1 MDRMSMQRRLLGVA
15 RIGADPSDSD
25 DARLEKSLLVLSS
38 LMMACMGVG
47 WGVVYAA
54 LGAPLAAA
62 IPLAY
67 AVFSFTSLAIFSRT
81 RRYDFFRTS
90 QLCASLLLPFLLL
103 IALGGFANSSA
114 VVLWSLTSPLGALVF
129 AGRRQAVRWFLA
141 YLALVA
147 ASAVWSAF
155 SATPAALPPIA
166 VTIFFALNISG
177 VSVVVFVLLEYF
189 VAQKDTSLYLLGV
202 ERRKSEALLL
212 NILPREIADI
222 LKNENRIVA
231 DYYDGASI
239 LFADVVNFTPLSAN
253 MTPTELVTLLDDV
266 FSAFDGMVERLGV
279 EKIKTIGDC
288 YMVAAGIPTRRD
300 DHAQALARLA
310 LEMRDYVSQHEFL
323 GRHLV
328 FRIGLNSG
336 PVVAGVIGR
345 KKFSYDLWGDAVN
358 TASRMESH
366 GQAGIIQLTAATHAL
381 IHDDFVCEPAGTIA
395 VKGKGMMEVWHLIG
409 ARP

>member
-1 MDRMSMQRRLLGVA
+1 MGQTTLYRALLGIA
-15 RIGADPSDSD
+15 RIGADPEDSED
-25 DARLEKSLLVLSS
+25 VRLEKTLLVLSS
-38 LMMACMGVG
+38 LMMAFMGMA
-47 WGVVYAA
+47 WGAVYAA
-54 LGAPLAAA
+54 LGEPQAAA

-67 AVFSFTSLAIFSRT
+67 AAFSLPSIVIFSRT
-81 RRYDFFRTS
+81 RRYGFFRAS
-90 QLCASLLLPFLLL
+90 QLCASLILPFLLL
-103 IALGGFANSSA
+103 IALGGFASSSA

-141 YLALVA
+141 YLALVLV
-147 ASAVWSAF
+147 SAVWSALY
-155 SATPAALPPIA
+155 ATPTPLPPIA
-166 VTIFFALNISG
+166 ITTFFALNISG
-177 VSVVVFVLLEYF
+177 VSVVAFVLLEYF
-189 VAQKDTSLYLLGV
+189 VAQKDTSLRLLGI

-222 LKNENRIVA
+222 LKNENRVIA
-231 DYYDGASI
+231 DYYDGATI

-253 MTPTELVTLLDDV
+253 MTPTQLVALLDDV

-288 YMVAAGIPTRRD
+288 YMVAAGIPTRRA
-300 DHAQALARLA
+300 DHAQALAHLA

-323 GRHLV
+323 GQHLA

-366 GQAGIIQLTAATHAL
+366 GQAGVIQMTAATYDL
-381 IHDDFVCEPAGTIA
+381 IRGDFVCEPAGTIF
-395 VKGKGMMEVWHLIG
+395 VKGKGMMDAWHLVG
-409 ARP
+409 ARD

>member
-1 MDRMSMQRRLLGVA
+1 MQRHLLGIA
-15 RIGADPSDSD
+15 RIGADANDSD
-25 DARLEKSLLVLSS
+25 NVRLEKSLLVLSS
-38 LMMACMGVG
+38 LMMASMAVC
-47 WGVVYAA
+47 WGMVYAA

-67 AVFSFTSLAIFSRT
+67 AGFSFVSMAIFSRT
-81 RRYDFFRTS
+81 RRYGFFRTS
-90 QLCASLLLPFLLL
+90 QLLASLVLPFLLL
-103 IALGGFANSSA
+103 IALGDFADSSA

-147 ASAVWSAF
+147 ASAVWSALY
-155 SATPAALPPIA
+155 ATPASLPPVA
-166 VTIFFALNISG
+166 VTIFFALNITG

-222 LKNENRIVA
+222 LKNENRIIA

-253 MTPTELVTLLDDV
+253 MTPSQLVTLLDDV

-288 YMVAAGIPTRRD
+288 YMVAAGIPTRRA
-300 DHAQALARLA
+300 DHAQVLARLA
-310 LEMRDYVSQHEFL
+310 LEMRDYVSHHDFL

-366 GQAGIIQLTAATHAL
+366 GQAGVIQITAATYTL
-381 IHDDFVCEPAGTIA
+381 IHDDFVCEPAGTIL
-395 VKGKGMMEVWHLIG
+395 VKGKGMMDVWHLIG
-409 ARP
+409 AQP

>member
-1 MDRMSMQRRLLGVA
+1 MALMTAYHRLLRVA
-15 RIGADPSDSD
+15 SIGSDPEDSD
-25 DARLEKSLLVLSS
+25 DARLEKALLVLSS
-38 LMMACMGVG
+38 LMMASMAVV
-47 WGVVYAA
+47 WGLVYAA

-67 AVFSFTSLAIFSRT
+67 AALSFVSIAIFSRT
-81 RRYDFFRTS
+81 RRYGFFRAS
-90 QLCASLLLPFLLL
+90 QLCMSLVLPFLLL

-141 YLALVA
+141 YLALIL
-147 ASAVWSAF
+147 ASAMWSALY
-155 SATPAALPPIA
+155 ATPTPLPPLV
-166 VTIFFALNISG
+166 VTVFFALNISG
-177 VSVVVFVLLEYF
+177 VSIVAFVLLEYF
-189 VAQKDTSLYLLGV
+189 VTQKDTSLRLLGV

-222 LKNENRIVA
+222 LKNENRIIA

-239 LFADVVNFTPLSAN
+239 LFADVVDFTPMSAN
-253 MTPTELVTLLDDV
+253 MTPSQLVALLDDV
-266 FSAFDGMVERLGV
+266 FSAFDAMVERRGV

-288 YMVAAGIPTRRD
+288 YMVAAGIPTRRA
-300 DHAQALARLA
+300 DHAQVLARLA
-310 LEMRDYVSQHEFL
+310 LEMRDYVSQHNFL
-323 GRHLV
+323 GQHLT

-345 KKFSYDLWGDAVN
+345 KKFTYDLWGDAVN

-366 GQAGIIQLTAATHAL
+366 GQAGVIQITAATYAL
-381 IHDDFVCEPAGTIA
+381 IHDDFVCEPAGTIL
-395 VKGKGMMEVWHLIG
+395 VKGKGMMDVWHLVC
-409 ARP
+409 AR